1 MSAGGRG
8 EHRRYRG
15 PVSANPASPPPAPR
29 PDADPDRWL
38 THPVESGPAAGF
50 GVYLHVPFC
59 SHRCGYCDFATA
71 AVGDRTPADV
81 EALYDRYTAAL
92 VTDLRRQVAAGP
104 AAHAPADAAVPER
117 WQPVTSIFVGGG
129 TPTLLGGVRL
139 RRVLD
144 EVRAVLEVADDAEV
158 TVECNPETASVA
170 LFSEL
175 AAGGVTRVS
184 MGAQSFA
191 PHVLTT
197 LERGHTAE
205 RPIRAVE
212 EARAAGIAE
221 VSLDLIY
228 GTPGERDEDWT
239 ATLDAVLAAR
249 TEHVSAYALTIHAS
263 TPFGRAI
270 AGGTLPPPD
279 EDLQRDRFE
288 VARARLGAAGFDH
301 YEISNWARV
310 VRPDGGPPRP
320 ARSRHNLLYWRHGD
334 YLSVGVGAH
343 AHLAGRRAWTT
354 RSTDRYLERVEAGAD
369 PVSGSEELDAE
380 ERAWERL
387 LLGLRVREGLHPG
400 DVPPI
405 DPLAYEDGLRSG
417 LVETACGRLRCTER
431 GWFLLDDAVGRLR
444 S

>member
-1 MSAGGRG
+1 VAL
-8 EHRRYRG
+8 
-15 PVSANPASPPPAPR
+15 VSTTPAPR
-29 PDADPDRWL
+29 PDADPHRWV
-38 THPVESGPAAGF
+38 TDPVESGAAAGF

-71 AVGDRTPADV
+71 AVGDRPPVDV

-92 VTDLRRQVAAGP
+92 IADLRRQVAAGP
-104 AAHAPADAAVPER
+104 RSHAPDGADVGDGWR
-117 WQPVTSIFVGGG
+117 PVTSVFVGGG
-129 TPTLLGGVRL
+129 TPTLLGGRRL
-139 RRVLD
+139 
-144 EVRAVLEVADDAEV
+144 RAVLEQVRTELELVPDAEV
-158 TVECNPETASVA
+158 TVECNPETASVE
-170 LFSEL
+170 LFTEL
-175 AAGGVTRVS
+175 AAAGVTRVS

-191 PHVLTT
+191 PHVLAT
-197 LERGHTAE
+197 LERGHTAD
-205 RPIRAVE
+205 RPLRAVE
-212 EARAAGIAE
+212 EARAGGIAE

-239 ATLDAVLAAR
+239 ATLDAVLAAG

-270 AGGTLPPPD
+270 ATGALSSPD
-279 EDLQRDRFE
+279 EDRQRDRFE

-310 VRPDGGPPRP
+310 VRTADGVSRP

-334 YLSVGVGAH
+334 YLGVGVGAH

-354 RSTDRYLERVEAGAD
+354 RSTDRYLAAVEAGAD
-369 PVSGSEELDAE
+369 PVAGSELLDDE
-380 ERAWERL
+380 ERATERL
-387 LLGLRVREGLHPG
+387 LLGLRVREGLHPA

-405 DPLAYEDGLRSG
+405 DPLAYEDALRSG
-417 LVETACGRLRCTER
+417 LVETACGRLRCTEP

-444 S
+444 G